1 MCIVHLSF
9 TIETRFYFFE
19 AIVLTMMN
27 PNQIGRK
34 VALWSLLI
42 NALVALVYILINDV
56 SSIFLY
62 LYAWIICSVLGNG
75 FVIIYI
81 LIRLFVDKTYSK
93 SIMTIALLLLNT
105 STLPL
110 IEYFS
115 NRLPVEFVNTTGK
128 SIESV
133 KIYKNNIV
141 ECEVKELAPFEE
153 LEFTFNEFEAT
164 NINLRY
170 TIDGAE
176 VNDSNVIWVNTDI
189 PLTINFVPITYNIGQ
204 DKRIYVD

>member
-1 MCIVHLSF
+1 M
-9 TIETRFYFFE
+9 YF
-19 AIVLTMMN
+19 AAVDAN
-27 PNQIGRK
+27 KIGRK

-42 NALVALVYILINDV
+42 NGLVALVYTLINDAA
-56 SSIFLY
+56 SIFIY

-81 LIRLFVDKTYSK
+81 LLRLFIDKTYYK
-93 SIMTIALLLLNT
+93 SIITIALLLLNI
-105 STLPL
+105 SMLPL
-110 IEYFS
+110 IEYF
-115 NRLPVEFVNTTGK
+115 NKRLPVEFVNTTGK
-128 SIESV
+128 LIEDV

-153 LEFTFNEFEAT
+153 LEYTFNKFEAS

-176 VNDSNVIWVNTDI
+176 MNDSNVIWVNTDR
-189 PLTINFVPITYNIGQ
+189 PLTINFVPIAYNIGQ
-204 DKRIYVD
+204 IKRIYVD